1 MATSLQPSVAPGASG
16 DGGYHSH
23 DGPLYDDEDD
33 AAYDFYSDSGGET
46 SDDAAAAA
54 GGGGGGQEPTVAAA
68 AHGAPALLKNLQA
81 VILKADE
88 SKTEYTEL
96 QRKLNAL
103 NR

>member
-46 SDDAAAAA
+46 SDDVCEDVVFESREREAKVIA
-54 GGGGGGQEPTVAAA
+54 GT
-68 AHGAPALLKNLQA
+68 
-81 VILKADE
+81 
-88 SKTEYTEL
+88 
-96 QRKLNAL
+96 R
-103 NR
+103 